1 MALSAADIRSAEV
14 FGALTE
20 MQREEVAL
28 GGEIVTRDKG
38 EYVYRAGET
47 ADFLY
52 IVRDGRVGMYA
63 DSHDGMLHPISIL
76 SSGQTLGIGA
86 FFSIAS
92 WTLTARCLSV
102 TRLLVIPRRWILSH
116 MIGDAELEL
125 RILQGVVELER
136 RTIGELA
143 AIIAETDVNPLD
155 QAFSLT
161 QATTAPPPSPA
172 AWPDDLSP
180 LR

>member
-1 MALSAADIRSAEV
+1 MSVSPADIRIAEV

-38 EYVYRAGET
+38 EYVYRAGDT

-76 SSGQTLGIGA
+76 SSGQTLGISA

-92 WTLTARCLSV
+92 WALTARCLSV

-116 MIGDAELEL
+116 MIGDPELEL

-136 RTIGELA
+136 RTISELA
-143 AIIAETDVNPLD
+143 AVIAEANVDPLE
-155 QAFSLT
+155 QAFSPNPIT
-161 QATTAPPPSPA
+161 AAPPTSPA
-172 AWPDDLSP
+172 VWPDDRSP
-180 LR
+180 LG